1 MKKNIIIS
9 TLTTTILLS
18 TLALSPDVLANEYDD
33 AIQDNLN
40 LIEETENNV
49 LNLDGTIQSLKV
61 EVQNTEE
68 ELTAITNDITANED
82 LITEVVERLEK
93 AHKEMKNLQEEIVE
107 LEVIIEKRTE
117 QLEKQA
123 RKIQVD
129 GQTANYIEFIID
141 AESLGDILGRIDV
154 VSNLIGSNRKLVEAQ
169 VRDKEAVIEK
179 ESQTEK
185 TIVQQNALAAEL
197 EGISE
202 ELEQQS
208 LEKEVLVAQLA
219 SERATAEGDRQRFL
233 AEKAEAEKA
242 VVELVVAREEAAQA
256 AREAQER
263 RRAEAAQAEEERQRE
278 AEVAEAE
285 AETEVSV
292 SSSESNQTAQT
303 VSTVTVNTAQ
313 PTESSS
319 TASNSSIQATVSSSA
334 TVQSSPETSK
344 PTPAPA
350 PAPATTSNG
359 VTWGQIS
366 SYANSVLGTPYLYGG
381 STTAA
386 FDCSGFTSYV
396 FRQAGVSLARSA
408 AGQYAS
414 SQKVSN
420 PRAGDL
426 VFFSENGS
434 RVSHVGIYVG
444 NGQFIGSQSST
455 GVAYTSVSSN
465 YWGPRLVGYG
475 RY

>member
-1 MKKNIIIS
+1 MKKNIIIA
-9 TLTTTILLS
+9 TLTGTLLLS
-18 TLALSPDVLANEYDD
+18 ALALSPDVLANEYDN
-33 AIQDNLN
+33 AIQENLN
-40 LIEETENNV
+40 KIEENENKV
-49 LNLDGTIQSLKV
+49 HNLEGTIQSIQA
-61 EVQNTEE
+61 ESQNTEE
-68 ELTAITNDITANED
+68 ELTAITSAITANED
-82 LITEVVERLEK
+82 RIAEVVERLEK
-93 AHKEMKNLQEEIVE
+93 AHKEMKDLQEEIIE

-129 GQTANYIEFIID
+129 GQTANYIDFIID
-141 AESLGDILGRIDV
+141 AESLSDILGRIDV
-154 VSNLIGSNRKLVEAQ
+154 VSNLVGSNRKLVEAQ
-169 VRDKEAVIEK
+169 VRDQEAIIEK
-179 ESQTEK
+179 GKQTEQ

-219 SERATAEGDRQRFL
+219 SERATAEGERQRFL

-242 VVELVVAREEAAQA
+242 VVELVDAREEASQA

-263 RRAEAAQAEEERQRE
+263 NRAEAARAEEERTDS
-278 AEVAEAE
+278 AAEA
-285 AETEVSV
+285 EVSV
-292 SSSESNQTAQT
+292 SSSET
-303 VSTVTVNTAQ
+303 VAA
-313 PTESSS
+313 
-319 TASNSSIQATVSSSA
+319 ASNSSDQETVSANASE
-334 TVQSSPETSK
+334 QSSQETTK
-344 PTPAPA
+344 PTAAPAPTPAAA
-350 PAPATTSNG
+350 PTSTG

-366 SYANSVLGTPYLYGG
+366 TYATSVLGTPYLYGG
-381 STTAA
+381 STTSA

-396 FRQAGVSLARSA
+396 FGQAGVSLPRSA

-444 NGQFIGSQSST
+444 NGQFVGAQTST
-455 GVAYTSVSSN
+455 GVAYTSVNTN

>member
-1 MKKNIIIS
+1 MKKNMIIS
-9 TLTTTILLS
+9 TLTTTLLLS

-40 LIEETENNV
+40 IIEETENSVHNI
-49 LNLDGTIQSLKV
+49 DSTIQSLEI

-68 ELTAITNDITANED
+68 ELTAITNDITANEEHVA
-82 LITEVVERLEK
+82 EVVERLEK
-93 AHKEMKNLQEEIVE
+93 AHNEMKDLQEEIAD

-154 VSNLIGSNRKLVEAQ
+154 VSNLVGSNRKLVEAQ
-169 VRDKEAVIEK
+169 VRDKEVVIEK
-179 ESQTEK
+179 ENQTEK

-208 LEKEVLVAQLA
+208 LEKEVLVAQIA

-233 AEKAEAEKA
+233 TEKAEAEKA

-263 RRAEAAQAEEERQRE
+263 RRAEAAQAEELRQRE
-278 AEVAEAE
+278 AEVVEA
-285 AETEVSV
+285 EVSV

-303 VSTVTVNTAQ
+303 VSNVTVNSTQ

-319 TASNSSIQATVSSSA
+319 TASNSSNQATVSTSEA
-334 TVQSSPETSK
+334 VQSSPETSK
-344 PTPAPA
+344 PKTKPTPTPAPA
-350 PAPATTSNG
+350 TAPASNG
-359 VTWGQIS
+359 VSWGQIS
-366 SYANSVLGTPYLYGG
+366 SYANGVLGTPYLYGG

-426 VFFSENGS
+426 VFFSENGT

-444 NGQFIGSQSST
+444 NGQFIGAQTST
-455 GVAYTSVSSN
+455 GVAYTSVNSN